1 MTADF
6 FVLGHFDQNK
16 ENKKW
21 DELDKRGSTVT
32 RSSLDLAIACH

>member
-1 MTADF
+1 MKADF

-21 DELDKRGSTVT
+21 NEPDKSKALKTKEA
-32 RSSLDLAIACH
+32 LL